1 MFSKLKK
8 SELNS
13 GFFFFDSVFVNFA
26 FEKLVF
32 FFIVREVYLRLNIMY
47 FVILGK
53 NRELSLKE
61 LEYAQVEQIEYVQN
75 QKILTFARCDKV
87 KLSDLAGIIKWGKV
101 ID

>member
-1 MFSKLKK
+1 
-8 SELNS
+8 
-13 GFFFFDSVFVNFA
+13 
-26 FEKLVF
+26 
-32 FFIVREVYLRLNIMY
+32 MY

-75 QKILTFARCDKV
+75 QKILTVARCDEV

>member
-1 MFSKLKK
+1 
-8 SELNS
+8 
-13 GFFFFDSVFVNFA
+13 
-26 FEKLVF
+26 
-32 FFIVREVYLRLNIMY
+32 MY

-75 QKILTFARCDKV
+75 QKILTFVRCDEA
-87 KLSDLAGIIKWGKV
+87 KLADLAGIIKWGKL

>member
-1 MFSKLKK
+1 
-8 SELNS
+8 
-13 GFFFFDSVFVNFA
+13 
-26 FEKLVF
+26 
-32 FFIVREVYLRLNIMY
+32 MY

-75 QKILTFARCDKV
+75 QKILTFARCDEA
-87 KLSDLAGIIKWGKV
+87 KLSDLVGIIKWGKV

>member
-1 MFSKLKK
+1 M
-8 SELNS
+8 
-13 GFFFFDSVFVNFA
+13 
-26 FEKLVF
+26 
-32 FFIVREVYLRLNIMY
+32 RLNIMY

-75 QKILTFARCDKV
+75 QKILTFARCDEA

>member
-1 MFSKLKK
+1 
-8 SELNS
+8 
-13 GFFFFDSVFVNFA
+13 
-26 FEKLVF
+26 
-32 FFIVREVYLRLNIMY
+32 MY

-75 QKILTFARCDKV
+75 QKILTFARCDEA
-87 KLSDLAGIIKWGKV
+87 KLVDLAGIIKWGTV